1 MSSLQSMQD
10 PADGVNAYQGKNL
23 KMTVIAARLDVRNNE
38 TGNLTRFV
46 WKPDAPIAKIFYKV
60 AAENNGRMAPISE
73 SLPLMEFDTPGKAL
87 NAAKSLQEQLRFLQV
102 EEAPEDDLIATL
114 VVRSWDGDGP
124 PPAAILTEID
134 HALETTEPGQIS
146 LNDDTNE
153 IASSLPSLEPNGGP
167 MPAAENGNGTSAP
180 ISHQGPADQPGE
192 NDHDDATSTPAA
204 AHSNLPRHARYEIIA
219 EIGRGAMGVVYKAH
233 DRSIGRIVALKTIP
247 VDSRDMGRTELMERL
262 QREAKAAGS
271 LDHPNII
278 TIYDVGE
285 EDDLVYLSMQF
296 VEGET
301 FSSVLSEKKLLPLP
315 VLLSYVDQ
323 ICNAVGFAHQC
334 GIIHRDLK
342 PSNLM
347 LTPQGGVKVLD
358 FGIAKSGDAG
368 MTQAG
373 MVIGTPDYMAPEQAA
388 GRRVDQ
394 RSDIFTLGAVFYELF
409 TSEKAFSGQSITA
422 VLYKVMN
429 EDPVPPS
436 VIEPS
441 LPRGIDAVIQRALAK
456 DPQQRFQSCEEMR
469 EAFRQQGL
477 LLGVVYGT
485 QIAPAQT
492 TTVTNGQYAVA
503 TAAASNGVSATN
515 IFGAGSAPSSL
526 PYYSQEKQPLTTK
539 PKTYFATHYFA
550 THKVTLFA
558 WIAGAT
564 GLVAVLAM
572 IVGINALRKKPD
584 PGKSST
590 VNPPLVRSAP
600 VPDAKPVP
608 LIKPQEQQTTPPVSQ
623 PVSQPVKQEKSKIP
637 VEHPPQHASKTAAP
651 KSARNSVPASKPPVQ
666 TTTQPA
672 QGEESV
678 GGFSRAEIPGMLA
691 KADAAYGKGDYGTA
705 LNIYGMVLR
714 MDPQNTDAIAGKN
727 RTLDAQKDRA
737 RNY

>member
-1 MSSLQSMQD
+1 MQE
-10 PADGVNAYQGKNL
+10 PADGANAYQGVNL
-23 KMTVIAARLDVRNNE
+23 RMTLIAARLYLCKNE
-38 TGNLTRFV
+38 TGSLTMFV
-46 WKPDAPIAKIFYKV
+46 WEPAGPVGDIFSKV
-60 AAENNGRMAPISE
+60 AAENNGKVAPTAKG
-73 SLPLMEFDTPGKAL
+73 LTLMEFDAPQEAL
-87 NAAKSLQEQLRFLQV
+87 NAAKSLQEQLRFFQV
-102 EEAPEDDLIATL
+102 EEAPDEELIATL
-114 VVRSWDGDGP
+114 VVRSWESDEP
-124 PPAAILTEID
+124 PSAELLAAME
-134 HALETTEPGQIS
+134 HAIETTEPGQIS
-146 LNDDTNE
+146 VSDDINE
-153 IASSLPSLEPNGGP
+153 MAKAIPSLEPVQGE
-167 MPAAENGNGTSAP
+167 MPAAENGNGTSSP
-180 ISHQGPADQPGE
+180 ISEQELADQAEGS
-192 NDHDDATSTPAA
+192 DQDDSASTPAA
-204 AHSNLPRHARYEIIA
+204 AQANLPRHVRYEIIA

-247 VDSRDMGRTELMERL
+247 VDSHDMGRTELMERL
-262 QREAKAAGS
+262 QREAKAAGG

-323 ICNAVGFAHQC
+323 ICSAVGFAHQR

-409 TSEKAFSGQSITA
+409 TAEKAFSGQSITA

-429 EDPVPPS
+429 EDPVPAS

-441 LPRGIDAVIQRALAK
+441 LPREIDAIIQRALAK

-485 QIAPAQT
+485 QMAPAQT
-492 TTVTNGQYAVA
+492 GTAANGQYAVA
-503 TAAASNGVSATN
+503 AASAGNGVSATN
-515 IFGAGSAPSSL
+515 IFGSGSTSASL
-526 PYYSQEKQPLTTK
+526 PDYSQAEQTLAPK
-539 PKTYFATHYFA
+539 PNTYFA
-550 THKVTLFA
+550 THKVTLFG

-572 IVGINALRKKPD
+572 IIGINALRKKPQTSG
-584 PGKSST
+584 PAINPST
-590 VNPPLVRSAP
+590 VSRAA
-600 VPDAKPVP
+600 VPDVKP
-608 LIKPQEQQTTPPVSQ
+608 TTPPKATEQPTALPAVTSQ
-623 PVSQPVKQEKSKIP
+623 PPIKQPANSDKPSKASNDRPAQQATKAAAKKIIK
-637 VEHPPQHASKTAAP
+637 ESPPP
-651 KSARNSVPASKPPVQ
+651 SKPPTHVA
-666 TTTQPA
+666 TVPAA

-678 GGFSRAEIPGMLA
+678 GGFNRDEIPGMLA
-691 KADAAYGKGDYGTA
+691 KADAAYGNGDYLRA
-705 LNIYGMVLR
+705 LNIYGMILK
-714 MDPQNTDAIAGKN
+714 MDPQNEQALAGKN

>member
-1 MSSLQSMQD
+1 MSSLQPMPE
-10 PADGVNAYQGKNL
+10 PADGANAYQGVNL
-23 KMTVIAARLDVRNNE
+23 RMTLIAARLYLRNND
-38 TGNLTRFV
+38 TGNLTMFV
-46 WKPDAPIAKIFYKV
+46 WEPEGPVANIFNRV
-60 AAENNGRMAPISE
+60 AAENNGKMAPAAE
-73 SLPLMEFDTPGKAL
+73 GLPLLEFDAPQEAL
-87 NAAKSLQEQLRFLQV
+87 NAAKSLQEHLRFFQV
-102 EEAPEDDLIATL
+102 EEAPDEDLIATL
-114 VVRSWDGDGP
+114 AVRSWESDQP
-124 PPAAILTEID
+124 PSAELLAAME
-134 HALETTEPGQIS
+134 HAVETTEPGQIS
-146 LNDDTNE
+146 VSDDPYE
-153 IASSLPSLEPNGGP
+153 IDKPVPSVDIDEGSRPG
-167 MPAAENGNGTSAP
+167 AENGNSTAEP
-180 ISHQGPADQPGE
+180 ISQQASADGAEE
-192 NDHDDATSTPAA
+192 NYEDDAQSAPAA
-204 AHSNLPRHARYEIIA
+204 AETNLPRHARYEVIA

-233 DRSIGRIVALKTIP
+233 DKSIGRIVALKTIP

-301 FSSVLSEKKLLPLP
+301 FSSVLAEKKLLALP

-323 ICNAVGFAHQC
+323 ICSAVGFAHQR

-347 LTPQGGVKVLD
+347 LTPQGSVKVLD

-373 MVIGTPDYMAPEQAA
+373 MVVGTPDYMAPEQAA

-409 TSEKAFSGQSITA
+409 TAEKAFSGQSITA

-429 EDPVPPS
+429 EDPVPAS

-441 LPRGIDAVIQRALAK
+441 LPRGIDAIIQRALAK

-485 QIAPAQT
+485 QMAPAQT
-492 TTVTNGQYAVA
+492 GTVANGQYAVA
-503 TAAASNGVSATN
+503 AAAAGNGVSATN
-515 IFGAGSAPSSL
+515 IFGAGSTSASL
-526 PYYSQEKQPLTTK
+526 PDYSQAKQTLPPK
-539 PKTYFATHYFA
+539 PNTYFT

-564 GLVAVLAM
+564 GLVAVLAL
-572 IVGINALRKKPD
+572 IIGINALRKKPQTAGPSINPAPASSAAVPD
-584 PGKSST
+584 VKPITPAKATEQPTTLPPVTAPPPVTLPANSDELSKSSSGR
-590 VNPPLVRSAP
+590 PAQHAAKA
-600 VPDAKPVP
+600 DAKK
-608 LIKPQEQQTTPPVSQ
+608 I
-623 PVSQPVKQEKSKIP
+623 VKKSP
-637 VEHPPQHASKTAAP
+637 AP
-651 KSARNSVPASKPPVQ
+651 SKPS
-666 TTTQPA
+666 TQAATAPPA

-678 GGFSRAEIPGMLA
+678 GGFSKGEIPEMLK
-691 KADAAYGKGDYGTA
+691 KADAAYGNGDYGKA
-705 LNIYGMVLR
+705 LDFYGMILK
-714 MDPQNTDAIAGKN
+714 MDPQNVQALAGKN